1 MFKVNNKNSRGKE
14 KCRGN
19 KAIFCPDAFDLHYS
33 RTRDKPL
40 LEYNLGQKAGDNSS
54 KIGFSME
61 CFTGDSLQFFTKR
74 R

>member
-14 KCRGN
+14 KYRGN

-40 LEYNLGQKAGDNSS
+40 LEYNLGQKAGDKFKQNR
-54 KIGFSME
+54 
-61 CFTGDSLQFFTKR
+61 FFYGMFYR
-74 R
+74 